1 MRQPPGMRQALS
13 LSGAC
18 AGGKSAAGANRPEH
32 GPTVAALPL
41 ARHAAGHTRVW
52 ADVEALHDRSADLT
66 RLGID
71 EIS

>member
-1 MRQPPGMRQALS
+1 LRGREIGCWSKPPRARANG
-13 LSGAC
+13 
-18 AGGKSAAGANRPEH
+18 SAA
-32 GPTVAALPL
+32 TV
-41 ARHAAGHTRVW
+41 GHTRVW